1 MTGEEPSP
9 LRIGNAERTAAI
21 DALDE
26 HLAAGRLGID
36 EYADRSAVAANA
48 VVAGEL
54 AALFTDLPGPHPPLP
69 GDPASPPPTAPLPIT
84 PPPGE
89 VAPAEGGALRSWGSG
104 MLPVAVVL
112 AIALFLVTRQG
123 AVFVLIPLA
132 AVLFWV
138 SRRR

>member
-1 MTGEEPSP
+1 MDPSP

-21 DALDE
+21 NALDE

-48 VVAGEL
+48 VVAAEL
-54 AALFTDLPGPHPPLP
+54 AALFTDLPQPHPDLP
-69 GDPASPPPTAPLPIT
+69 RGPAGPSTAPLPVT
-84 PPPGE
+84 PADEGA
-89 VAPAEGGALRSWGSG
+89 APVGGAVSTWGPG
-104 MLPVAVVL
+104 LVPVVVIA

-123 AVFVLIPLA
+123 AFFVLIPLA
-132 AVLFWV
+132 AVLFWA